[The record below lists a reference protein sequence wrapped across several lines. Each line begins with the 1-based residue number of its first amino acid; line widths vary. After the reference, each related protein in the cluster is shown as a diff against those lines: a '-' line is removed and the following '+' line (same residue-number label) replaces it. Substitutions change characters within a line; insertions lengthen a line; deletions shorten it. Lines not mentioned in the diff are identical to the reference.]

1 MSGLGLAEPNPF
13 EPPRSAGV
21 CAYSALYRPVAER
34 DHPGQRHSTVGRLDP
49 MTDWADWGTSI
60 GTLVLAGATFAALRS
75 SNRSARIAE
84 RALLA
89 GLRPLL
95 MPSRPEDPGEH
106 VQFADGRVL
115 EARAGRALV
124 DAQDSVIYL
133 AIPLRNVGSGIAV
146 LRGYDI
152 EAETA
157 EQAAQD
163 PQGAARH
170 RRGDPVPDPAVFA
183 EQQRDLYVPPGNL
196 GFWQAALRDPG
207 SKRYQRTE
215 EAIRTAGRITVDLL
229 YTDHEAGQPGITR
242 FVLLPGDAPHW
253 RCDVTRHW
261 SLDHLASPR
270 PR

>member
-1 MSGLGLAEPNPF
+1 
-13 EPPRSAGV
+13 
-21 CAYSALYRPVAER
+21 
-34 DHPGQRHSTVGRLDP
+34 
-49 MTDWADWGTSI
+49 MTDWAGWGTSI

-124 DAQDSVIYL
+124 DAQDRVIYL
-133 AIPLRNVGSGIAV
+133 AIPLRNVGAGIAV
-146 LRGYDI
+146 LRGYHT

-157 EQAAQD
+157 GQAAQD

-183 EQQRDLYVPPGNL
+183 EQQRDPPLTGSIRSPRCA
-196 GFWQAALRDPG
+196 GGAALINLMSVIQKSAWGWMRAKVAHCCLPG
-207 SKRYQRTE
+207 SPDSRQMP
-215 EAIRTAGRITVDLL
+215 
-229 YTDHEAGQPGITR
+229 QPAR
-242 FVLLPGDAPHW
+242 A
-253 RCDVTRHW
+253 
-261 SLDHLASPR
+261 LASLPAH
-270 PR
+270 